1 MFQKSCLLHFLLT
14 QSAMAGSRW
23 DATLN
28 TCSTDQTLIK
38 SKSFTTTKTTD
49 DCEEF
54 CLDEIYQYSLANP
67 SDYTDQQF
75 CCEYS
80 KVAAARGA
88 ADPFEYVCKNYVG
101 EVRYDKFSSTCAD
114 MIATDSQGNTC
125 SWYP

>member
-1 MFQKSCLLHFLLT
+1 MVHKGCLLYFLFT
-14 QSAMAGSRW
+14 KSAMAGSRW